1 MSTYRLSVDDNRVS
15 SDMAWA
21 AGFIDGEGCITIARQ
36 RTKGSDKICHRLKFS
51 IVQNNLEVLEQV
63 RDILDESC
71 FISKLSRTE
80 TMNRQAYQRVYD
92 STHALKA
99 IGKVKPY
106 LRKKHYEAN
115 AAQKMWVEG
124 KMGQRPGKKGWP
136 DEVYETREK
145 WAQKLSRLK

>member
-71 FISKLSRTE
+71 FISKLPRTE
-80 TMNRQAYQRVYD
+80 TMNRQAYQLVYD
-92 STHALKA
+92 STHALRA

-106 LRKKHYEAN
+106 LRKKHYEAK
-115 AAQKMWVEG
+115 AAEKMWIEG
-124 KMGQRPGKKGWP
+124 QMGQRPGKKGWP